1 MEQENAG
8 LHQAV
13 QEINQIEEEKM
24 KISSELTQLQ
34 ADHEGLVA
42 ESEYYKNDLVPTMRQ
57 KNTEMQKKFK
67 EFDMERKTL
76 Q

>member
-1 MEQENAG
+1 
-8 LHQAV
+8 
-13 QEINQIEEEKM
+13 M

-34 ADHEGLVA
+34 ADHESLVA